1 MRRVRMAKGAP
12 VVEKACSHPVIISE
26 RYENVDTKTRKV
38 RLHFYE
44 NDRWEHVTAPRSVV
58 FSRQGIVSLS
68 DAGIGAH
75 SENAKFLVQYLGD
88 FEEANRANL
97 PYKSSIGRLGWVGRE
112 HFAPYSADIVFDGEC
127 SFRETFQAVKAQGDR
142 GKWLEAA
149 EQARRDL
156 RGRLVLAASFASPLI
171 SLTGTNIFVGNC
183 GARAARGK
191 NGRAVSRG
199 KRWGDPRILTKTFN
213 STAVGL
219 ERIAAFFHSLPLTLD
234 ELQTIKDK
242 FSIMQM
248 LTG

>member
-1 MRRVRMAKGAP
+1 
-12 VVEKACSHPVIISE
+12 
-26 RYENVDTKTRKV
+26 
-38 RLHFYE
+38 
-44 NDRWEHVTAPRSVV
+44 V